1 MLKKR
6 KRMFATVLAM
16 MMLITTMVVPT
27 SVFAQEKTNDV
38 NVRQGELFEYNGVD
52 EVYLGAFDSTDEDPI
67 LLRDNYRE
75 YDTYKV
81 YDQGITSKWNWLSNP
96 YFIISIAKGA
106 SYESSRTVTA
116 TISGNISGNFP
127 SGAKKSIFNAFGMS
141 ASGSKTVS
149 EKVYFSGP
157 TGSARTRDFYYQKGT
172 HKHSVKVVQEHRSD
186 WDGVLW
192 TKTYYV
198 SVNVPAIRSYSEDH

>member
-1 MLKKR
+1 MLKKK
-6 KRMFATVLAM
+6 KRMFATVLAI

-27 SVFAQEKTNDV
+27 SVFAEEETNDV
-38 NVRQGELFEYNGVD
+38 NMRQGELFRYNGVD
-52 EVYLGAFDSTDEDPI
+52 EVYLGAFKSDDAEPT

-75 YDTYKV
+75 FDTYKV

-96 YFIISIAKGA
+96 YFIISIAKGS
-106 SYESSRTVTA
+106 SYTGSRTVTT
-116 TISGNISGNFP
+116 TISGKISGNFP
-127 SGAKKSIFNAFGMS
+127 SGAKKSIFNAFGIS
-141 ASGSKTVS
+141 VSGSKTVS
-149 EKVYFSGP
+149 ETVHFSGP

-172 HKHSVKVVQEHRSD
+172 HKHSVKVVQEHRSN

-198 SVNVPAIRSYSEDH
+198 SVNVPAIRCYSEDH

>member
-1 MLKKR
+1 MLKQK
-6 KRMFATVLAM
+6 MFATVLAM
-16 MMLITTMVVPT
+16 MMLMTTMVVPT
-27 SVFAQEKTNDV
+27 SVFAQEKTNDISM
-38 NVRQGELFEYNGVD
+38 RQCELFEYNGVD
-52 EVYLGAFDSTDEDPI
+52 EVYLGAFDSIDEEQA
-67 LLRDNYRE
+67 LLRDNYRG

-96 YFIISIAKGA
+96 YFIISVAKGA

-127 SGAKKSIFNAFGMS
+127 SGAKRSIFNAFGIS
-141 ASGSKTVS
+141 ASGSKTIS
-149 EKVYFSGP
+149 ERVYFSGP
-157 TGSARTRDFYYQKGT
+157 SGNARTRDFYYQKGT
-172 HKHSVKVVQEHRSD
+172 HKHSVKVVQEHRSN
-186 WDGVLW
+186 WDGLLW

>member
-1 MLKKR
+1 L
-6 KRMFATVLAM
+6 VM

-27 SVFAQEKTNDV
+27 SVFAEEKTDDINM
-38 NVRQGELFEYNGVD
+38 RQGELFEYNGVD
-52 EVYLGAFDSTDEDPI
+52 EVYLGAFDYANAEPT

-96 YFIISIAKGA
+96 YFIISIAKGE

-116 TISGNISGNFP
+116 TISSNISGNFP
-127 SGAKKSIFNAFGMS
+127 SGAKKSIFNAFGIS

-149 EKVYFSGP
+149 EKVKFSGP
-157 TGSARTRDFYYQKGT
+157 TGSASTRDFYYQKGT
-172 HKHSVKVVQEHRSD
+172 HKHSVKVVQEHRSN
-186 WDGVLW
+186 WDRVLW

>member
-1 MLKKR
+1 
-6 KRMFATVLAM
+6 MFATVLVM

-27 SVFAQEKTNDV
+27 SVFAEEKTDDINM
-38 NVRQGELFEYNGVD
+38 RQGELFEYNGVD
-52 EVYLGAFDSTDEDPI
+52 EVYLGAFDYANAEPT

-96 YFIISIAKGA
+96 YFIISIAKGE

-116 TISGNISGNFP
+116 TISSNISGNFP
-127 SGAKKSIFNAFGMS
+127 SGAKKSIFNAFGIS

-149 EKVYFSGP
+149 EKVKFSGP
-157 TGSARTRDFYYQKGT
+157 TGSASTRDFYYQKGT
-172 HKHSVKVVQEHRSD
+172 HKHSVKVVQEHRSN
-186 WDGVLW
+186 WDRVLW

>member
-1 MLKKR
+1 MLRKK
-6 KRMFATVLAM
+6 MFSKVLVIM
-16 MMLITTMVVPT
+16 LLITIVVPT
-27 SVFAQEKTNDV
+27 NVFAQERTDDV
-38 NVRQGELFEYNGVD
+38 NIKNSELFSYNGAN
-52 EVYLGAFDSTDEDPI
+52 EVYLGAFNSVDEEQI

-75 YDTYKV
+75 FDTYKV

-106 SYESSRTVTA
+106 SYTGSRIVTA
-116 TISGNISGNFP
+116 TISGKISGNFP
-127 SGAKKSIFNAFGMS
+127 SGAKNSIFNAFGIS
-141 ASGSKTVS
+141 ASGSKTIS
-149 EKVYFSGP
+149 ETVHFSGP
-157 TGSARTRDFYYQKGT
+157 SGNARTRDFYYQKGT
-172 HKHSVKVVQEHRSD
+172 HKHSVKVVQEHRSN

>member
-1 MLKKR
+1 MLKK
-6 KRMFATVLAM
+6 KTFITMLAIT
-16 MMLITTMVVPT
+16 MLVTSMVFPT
-27 SVFAQEKTNDV
+27 GVFAQENTNDM
-38 NVRQGELFEYNGVD
+38 NMMQYESFEYNGVD
-52 EVYLGAFDSTDEDPI
+52 EVYLGSFDSIDTQETM
-67 LLRDNYRE
+67 LRDNYRE
-75 YDTYKV
+75 YDTYTV

-106 SYESSRTVTA
+106 SYESSRTITA

-127 SGAKKSIFNAFGMS
+127 SEAKKSIFKAFGIS

-149 EKVYFSGP
+149 EKVSFSGP
-157 TGSARTRDFYYQKGT
+157 EGSARTRDFYYQKGT
-172 HKHSVKVVQEHRSD
+172 HRHSVKVVQEHRSN

-198 SVNVPAIRSYSEDH
+198 SVDEPAIRSYSEDH

>member
-1 MLKKR
+1 MLRKK
-6 KRMFATVLAM
+6 MFSKVLVIM
-16 MMLITTMVVPT
+16 LLITIVVPT
-27 SVFAQEKTNDV
+27 NVFAQERTDDFNIKN
-38 NVRQGELFEYNGVD
+38 RELFSYNGAN
-52 EVYLGAFDSTDEDPI
+52 EVYLGAFNSVDEEQI

-75 YDTYKV
+75 FDTYKV

-106 SYESSRTVTA
+106 SYERSRTVTA
-116 TISGNISGNFP
+116 TISGKISGNFP
-127 SGAKKSIFNAFGMS
+127 SGAKKSIFNAFGIS
-141 ASGSKTVS
+141 ASGSKTIS
-149 EKVYFSGP
+149 ETVRFSGP
-157 TGSARTRDFYYQKGT
+157 SGNARTRDFYYQKGT
-172 HKHSVKVVQEHRSD
+172 HKHSVKVVQEHRSN

>member
-6 KRMFATVLAM
+6 KRMFATILAM
-16 MMLITTMVVPT
+16 IMLITTMVVPT

-38 NVRQGELFEYNGVD
+38 NMRQGKLFEYNGVY
-52 EVYLGAFDSTDEDPI
+52 EVYLGAFDSADTKPT

-81 YDQGITSKWNWLSNP
+81 YDQGITVKWNWLSNP

-116 TISGNISGNFP
+116 TISGSISGNFP
-127 SGAKKSIFNAFGMS
+127 SGAKKSIFNAFGIS

-149 EKVYFSGP
+149 EKVKFSGP
-157 TGSARTRDFYYQKGT
+157 TGNKRTRDFYYQKGT
-172 HKHSVKVVQEHRSD
+172 HKHSVKVVQERRSNRD
-186 WDGVLW
+186 RVLW

-198 SVNVPAIRSYSEDH
+198 SVNVPAISSYSEDR

>member
-1 MLKKR
+1 MLRKK
-6 KRMFATVLAM
+6 MFSKVLVIM
-16 MMLITTMVVPT
+16 LLITIVVHT
-27 SVFAQEKTNDV
+27 NVFAQERTDDV
-38 NVRQGELFEYNGVD
+38 NIKNRELFSYNGAN
-52 EVYLGAFDSTDEDPI
+52 EVYLGAFNSVDEEQI

-75 YDTYKV
+75 FDTYKV

-106 SYESSRTVTA
+106 SYESSRIVTA
-116 TISGNISGNFP
+116 TISGKISGNFP
-127 SGAKKSIFNAFGMS
+127 SGAKKSIFNAFGIS
-141 ASGSKTVS
+141 ASGSKTIS
-149 EKVYFSGP
+149 ETVRFSGP
-157 TGSARTRDFYYQKGT
+157 SGNARTRDFYYQKGT
-172 HKHSVKVVQEHRSD
+172 HKHSVKVVQEHRSN

>member
-16 MMLITTMVVPT
+16 IMLITTMVVPT

-38 NVRQGELFEYNGVD
+38 NMRQGKLFEYNGVY
-52 EVYLGAFDSTDEDPI
+52 EVYLGAFDSADTKPT

-81 YDQGITSKWNWLSNP
+81 YDQGITVTWNWLSNP
-96 YFIISIAKGA
+96 YFIISVAKGA

-116 TISGNISGNFP
+116 TISGSISGNFP
-127 SGAKKSIFNAFGMS
+127 SGAKQSIFNAFGIS

-149 EKVYFSGP
+149 EKVIFNGP
-157 TGSARTRDFYYQKGT
+157 TDNKRTRDFYYQKGT
-172 HKHSVKVVQEHRSD
+172 HKHSVKVVQEHRSN

-192 TKTYYV
+192 TKIYYV
-198 SVNVPAIRSYSEDH
+198 SVNVPAIRHYCKDY

>member
-1 MLKKR
+1 
-6 KRMFATVLAM
+6 MFVTVLAM
-16 MMLITTMVVPT
+16 MMLITTMVVST
-27 SVFAQEKTNDV
+27 SLFAQEKTNDV

-52 EVYLGAFDSTDEDPI
+52 EVYLGKFNSANAELA

-75 YDTYKV
+75 YDTYEV
-81 YDQGITSKWNWLSNP
+81 YDQGITSKWSWLSNP

-106 SYESSRTVTA
+106 SYQGSRTVTA

-127 SGAKKSIFNAFGMS
+127 SGAEKSIFDAFGIS

-149 EKVYFSGP
+149 ETVCSSGP

-172 HKHSVKVVQEHRSD
+172 HKHSVKVVQEHRSN
-186 WDGVLW
+186 WDGLLW

-198 SVNVPAIRSYSEDH
+198 SVDVPAIRTYSEDH

>member
-1 MLKKR
+1 MLRKK
-6 KRMFATVLAM
+6 MFSTVLM
-16 MMLITTMVVPT
+16 IMLLITIVVPT
-27 SVFAQEKTNDV
+27 NVFAQDSMDDV
-38 NVRQGELFEYNGVD
+38 NIKNRELFPYNGSN
-52 EVYLGAFDSTDEDPI
+52 EVYLGAFNSVDEEQI

-75 YDTYKV
+75 FDMYKV

-106 SYESSRTVTA
+106 SYKGSRIVTA
-116 TISGNISGNFP
+116 TISGKISGNFP
-127 SGAKKSIFNAFGMS
+127 SGAKNSIFNAFGIS
-141 ASGSKTVS
+141 ASGSKTIS
-149 EKVYFSGP
+149 ETVHFSGP
-157 TGSARTRDFYYQKGT
+157 SGNARTRDFYYQKGT
-172 HKHSVKVVQEHRSD
+172 HKHSVKVVQEHRSN

>member
-1 MLKKR
+1 
-6 KRMFATVLAM
+6 MFATVLAM
-16 MMLITTMVVPT
+16 MVSVTTMVVPT
-27 SVFAQEKTNDV
+27 SVFAQEKKNDV
-38 NVRQGELFEYNGVD
+38 NMRQGESFEYNGVD
-52 EVYLGAFDSTDEDPI
+52 EVYLGAFNSADAEPT
-67 LLRDNYRE
+67 LLRGNYRE

-127 SGAKKSIFNAFGMS
+127 SGAKKSIFNAFGIS
-141 ASGSKTVS
+141 VSGSKTVS

-157 TGSARTRDFYYQKGT
+157 TGSASTRDFYYQKGT
-172 HKHSVKVVQEHRSD
+172 HKHSVKVVQEHRSN